1 MSKILDVLKW
11 PVLGASFALMV
22 GCASDGSVEAMAKE
36 AKAAAAAAQESA
48 DAAQDTADEADA
60 KATEALIIAK
70 EANTKAGKAGGMAK
84 SADFRAT
91 RNSKKIDRMFKKA
104 MYK

>member
-1 MSKILDVLKW
+1 MSKIIDVLKW

-36 AKAAAAAAQESA
+36 ANAAAMT
-48 DAAQDTADEADA
+48 AQDTADDADA

-70 EANTKAGKAGGMAK
+70 EANAKAGKAGGMAK
-84 SADFRAT
+84 AADFTAM